1 MCKSNGE
8 LADHLFLHYP
18 IAMDLWSMVLGLFGL
33 SWVMPH
39 SVLGLLGC
47 WQGSFG
53 RHRNGFIWSVVPH
66 GLMWCLWRERNSR
79 CFEDIERSFRTS
91 SFSFLQLC
99 GIGCLLCKKNL
110 SLLFLISQ
118 ILAIFV
124 FDLLSLC
131 SLRVYQGVSLLISIY
146 HILLIKKKE
155 KKTQE
160 LTRRLLG
167 ISTQTLENSNIK
179 LHSSSLP

>member
-8 LADHLFLHYP
+8 SADHLFLHYP

-53 RHRNGFIWSVVPH
+53 RHRNGYIWSIVPH
-66 GLMWCLWRERNSR
+66 GLMWCLWRERNSH
-79 CFEDIERSFRTS
+79 CFEDIERSIPDLKLF
-91 SFSFLQLC
+91 FFKLC
-99 GIGCLLCKKNL
+99 WIGRLLCKTNL

-118 ILAIFV
+118 ILAIFE

-131 SLRVYQGVSLLISIY
+131 SLPVYQGVSLLISILY
-146 HILLIKKKE
+146 LTYQKKK
-155 KKTQE
+155 
-160 LTRRLLG
+160 
-167 ISTQTLENSNIK
+167 STG
-179 LHSSSLP
+179 